1 MNSNSRHHTALPNP
15 NGWFGEDGG
24 FFRMTNEGETPMGKF
39 HTILAGEGIEA
50 MLGLNAAR
58 VFGFDVEK
66 LEGIAAQ
73 IGPEKA
79 SFMKGAE

>member
-1 MNSNSRHHTALPNP
+1 MHDTFDGLPAA
-15 NGWFGEDGG
+15 D
-24 FFRMTNEGETPMGKF
+24 
-39 HTILAGEGIEA
+39 IEA
-50 MLGLNAAR
+50 MLGRNAAR
-58 VFGFDVEK
+58 VYGFDVEK